1 MRSKTNGELRIENI
15 GETVHL
21 VGWCSKKKKSW
32 RTYLYRFKRSKWYCS
47 VSH

>member
-21 VGWCSKKKKSW
+21 VGNHVKGFV
-32 RTYLYRFKRSKWYCS
+32 YQ
-47 VSH
+47 

>member
-21 VGWCSKKKKSW
+21 VGWCSKKEILEGLS
-32 RTYLYRFKRSKWYCS
+32 L
-47 VSH
+47 

>member
-21 VGWCSKKKKSW
+21 VKKEILEGLS
-32 RTYLYRFKRSKWYCS
+32 L
-47 VSH
+47 